1 MEEKQ
6 QNWQRLEAVIRWA
19 NMSTNYFARHIG
31 LARGENLYQIK
42 RGNNGIS
49 LNLADRVVKAYPE
62 INKLWLLTGEGEM
75 FIATKGRGSQ
85 IPFYDSDLELT
96 IREYEDREADCRLA
110 IPDIIDCDLAMR
122 YMGQAM
128 GSYLPAGSVVFLKKL
143 DLNTIIPGRE
153 YVIVGRKIIT
163 LRTVRTADSPKQLRL
178 VAADS
183 EHFDEMSIAK
193 NEIEAVFAV
202 QGKLIINN

>member
-96 IREYEDREADCRLA
+96 ICEYESREADCRLA
-110 IPDIIDCDLAMR
+110 IPDIIDSDLAMR

-128 GSYLPAGSVVFLKKL
+128 GSLLPAGSVVFLKKS
-143 DLNTIIPGRE
+143 DVNAIIPGRE

-163 LRTVRTADSPKQLRL
+163 LRTVRTAESPKQLRL

-183 EHFDEMSIAK
+183 EHFDEMTISK
-193 NEIEAVFAV
+193 NEIVAVFSV